1 MNPLARKNDL
11 FVEHLPNEVVLYDKS
26 NNKVHCLNKTAAAI
40 WESSDGTRSVDD
52 LAQIVGAKLGLPSD
66 PKLVLLALE
75 ELEKADLMEAGS
87 VMVPVAAI
95 ASRRAAMGKM
105 IMAGSAL
112 VVTIVASAPMAHAST
127 KPCATAKPC
136 TTTSALS
143 EKFMPGGAGI
153 AKQAARVV
161 PAKLVK

>member
-11 FVEHLPNEVVLYDKS
+11 FVEHLPNEAVLYDKS

-40 WESSDGTRSVDD
+40 WESSDGTQSIDD
-52 LAQIVGAKLGLPSD
+52 LAHIVGAKSGLPSD

-75 ELEKADLMEAGS
+75 ELEKADLMEPGS
-87 VMVPVAAI
+87 VVVPVAAT

-105 IMAGSAL
+105 VMAASAL

-127 KPCATAKPC
+127 KPCPTAKPC

-143 EKFMPGGAGI
+143 EKFMPGSAGI
-153 AKQAARVV
+153 TTKVAGAM
-161 PAKLVK
+161 PPKLVK